1 MIHARLWQLA
11 RQVPGALLL
20 AVLAGL
26 AISALSV
33 TQALLVAAAVTD
45 IFRGGWDRVIVLLY
59 AAIALILARS
69 LLTAART
76 VLTAWIAARVR
87 RRLRNVLLQQLAA
100 VGPDGVTE
108 RRAGIVRSTL
118 TEGVDSLSSYYSVYL
133 PQLIVS
139 TLVPTGVVI
148 GMCTVY
154 GPAGALVA
162 GAVLLAWVVPR
173 LKDRQLVY
181 EGRLRWDV
189 HYDLAADYLE
199 AMHAMG
205 TLRSFGADG
214 RRRDLLEKRSQL
226 LYRSTMR
233 ELKVSLVE
241 NGFTAFV
248 VQVGMAAAVTSTA
261 AAVASIT
268 GAGSAATQPA
278 TAVIVLVS
286 VLAVECFRPIK
297 DLSSAWHAGYLGVTA
312 IDGIDEILGA
322 PVPVPDTGTAQA
334 PWTSSAPQIEVRGVT
349 VRYPGAQR
357 AALQNADLRL
367 PAGALTGIIGPSG
380 AGKST
385 LGKLLLRLRDPDG
398 GAVLADGVD
407 LREISLQSLRSS
419 GLAAVEQH
427 PFLLAGSVR
436 SNLLLARPDAGDDEL
451 AEALRS
457 AGAERF
463 VAALPGGIDEPLEED
478 GGNLSG
484 GQRQRLAL
492 ARALL
497 AQPKVLV
504 LDEATSH
511 LDEDTAQQVT
521 DALLGLRGRCT
532 TVMILHRMSTAL
544 ACDHVVVLDQGHVV
558 QSGSPADLARLPG
571 MFADQL
577 RAQQGTARSAG
588 QQDLA
593 VAARSG
599 RQVSS

>member
-26 AISALSV
+26 ASSALSV
-33 TQALLVAAAVTD
+33 TQALLVAAAVID
-45 IFRGGWDRVIVLLY
+45 IFRGGWDRAIVLLY
-59 AAIALILARS
+59 SAIALILARS

-76 VLTAWIAARVR
+76 VLTAWIAAQVR

-133 PQLIVS
+133 PQLVVS
-139 TLVPTGVVI
+139 TLVPLGVVI
-148 GMCTVY
+148 GMCTVS

-162 GAVLLAWVVPR
+162 VAVLLAWVIPR
-173 LKDRQLVY
+173 LKDRQLVH

-199 AMHAMG
+199 AMHAMA

-214 RRRDLLEKRSQL
+214 RRRDTLEKRSQQ

-261 AAVASIT
+261 ASVAFTT
-268 GAGSAATQPA
+268 GAGTAAAQPA
-278 TAVIVLVS
+278 TAAIVLVS

-312 IDGIDEILGA
+312 IDGVDEILGA
-322 PVPVPDTGTAQA
+322 PVPVPDAGTAQA
-334 PWTSSAPQIEVRGVT
+334 PWTSAAPEIEVRGVT
-349 VRYPGAQR
+349 VCYPGAPR
-357 AALQNADLRL
+357 AALQDADLRL

-385 LGKLLLRLRDPDG
+385 LGKLLLRLRDPDR

-419 GLAAVEQH
+419 GLASVEQH

-457 AGAERF
+457 AGADRF

-497 AQPKVLV
+497 AQPKILV

-511 LDEDTAQQVT
+511 LDEDTAHQVT
-521 DALLGLRGRCT
+521 AALLDLRGRCT
-532 TVMILHRMSTAL
+532 TIMILHRMSTAL

-558 QSGSPADLARLPG
+558 QNGPPADLAKRPG

-577 RAQQGTARSAG
+577 RAQQSTARTAG

-593 VAARSG
+593 VAAPNG
-599 RQVSS
+599 RKVSS